1 MRGNSLDFKQKTIK
15 VWGASPAGTTHAP
28 GLEPGTKEFFETV
41 RQKRSTYELTW
52 ISELIPFAGMR
63 DRKVLEVGCGAGY
76 DAYEFCRCGAEY
88 TGIDIVPENPVRTQK
103 HLEFYGY
110 TPQVIQ
116 GDAENLPFAD
126 QSFDV
131 VFSNG
136 VLHHTPDIERSFR
149 EAYRVLNDEGR
160 FWVIVYHRDS
170 IFYWFTLFFVH
181 HLLLFGFVGKSF
193 EKCLTMIEYT
203 TSGETPLVNVYS
215 RNQLRKLLKKCG
227 FQVEAIWVRKLVK
240 EDLPSFGPLRILW
253 KYIPQT
259 LLDYIGKVFGWYLIV
274 KAKRSI

>member
-1 MRGNSLDFKQKTIK
+1 MQNDFKQKAIH

-41 RQKRSTYELTW
+41 RQKRSAYELPW
-52 ISELIPFAGMR
+52 ISELIPFAEMNG
-63 DRKVLEVGCGAGY
+63 RKVLEVGCGAGY
-76 DAYEFCRCGAEY
+76 DAYEFCRCGAKY
-88 TGIDIVPENPVRTQK
+88 TGIDIAAENPVRTQK

-126 QSFDV
+126 RSFDV

-136 VLHHTPDIERSFR
+136 VLHHTQDIEKSFR
-149 EAYRVLNDEGR
+149 EVYRVLNDEGR

-170 IFYWFTLFFVH
+170 IFYWVSLFLVH
-181 HLLLFGFVGKSF
+181 HILLFGFLRKSF
-193 EKCLTMIEYT
+193 KRRLAMIEYT

-215 RNQLRKLLKKCG
+215 RNQLRKRLEQCG
-227 FQVEAIWVRKLVK
+227 FQVEARWVRKLVR
-240 EDLPSFGPLRILW
+240 EDLPSFGPLRVLW
-253 KYIPQT
+253 KCIPQAF
-259 LLDYIGKVFGWYLIV
+259 LNYVGKAFGWYLIV
-274 KAKRSI
+274 KAKK